1 MIGLKQQMH
10 SKTDNTTIIGNA
22 ITDLKTQITELTRN
36 NHKMNNTIAV
46 LNHKHLTLQSA
57 FNAQTIELLALQNRS
72 YVLKDQLNRMQ
83 SLQSIHQLQDLQNIQ
98 SDITTLKSKT
108 DALRSQELAR
118 QQDLVAMY
126 NDIKT
131 SKNELDSFQM
141 YTNQSLTDLHINTE
155 ASLEKLDQKFNMTLD
170 SRLLQT
176 VSNEG
181 RKVAFTACDATI
193 VGRIIQFTTI
203 KTAVGVNLTSF
214 ETTGLFTCEYAGLY
228 HISVSI
234 MSRASDDHFAIY
246 KNENYIVK
254 TYTAMHDLHQLFH
267 MSTGIAGIE
276 LNVTD
281 LVHVDTYG
289 ELASVFGAYSCLT
302 IIKVH

>member
-10 SKTDNTTIIGNA
+10 SKMDNTTIIGNA
-22 ITDLKTQITELTRN
+22 ITDLKTQITELTQN

-46 LNHKHLTLQSA
+46 LNHKHLILQSA
-57 FNAQTIELLALQNRS
+57 FNAQTIDLLDLKNRS

-83 SLQSIHQLQDLQNIQ
+83 SLQSIHQLQDLQNMQ

-131 SKNELDSFQM
+131 SKNELDSFQT
-141 YTNQSLTDLHINTE
+141 YTNQSLQDLHIYTE

-181 RKVAFTACDATI
+181 RK
-193 VGRIIQFTTI
+193 
-203 KTAVGVNLTSF
+203 GVF
-214 ETTGLFTCEYAGLY
+214 IF
-228 HISVSI
+228 I
-234 MSRASDDHFAIY
+234 
-246 KNENYIVK
+246 
-254 TYTAMHDLHQLFH
+254 
-267 MSTGIAGIE
+267 
-276 LNVTD
+276 
-281 LVHVDTYG
+281 
-289 ELASVFGAYSCLT
+289 
-302 IIKVH
+302 